1 MPQMTIRILS
11 LRFLSAPSAKSAVKL
26 LRLGL
31 LMVVAGSAAGLSAA
45 ERIAISWPTP
55 STAFARGLSYTE
67 FLQHAGSGDPA
78 SGGFGCVRTNDTQF
92 HEGIDIKAVARDRAG
107 EPTDKIFAAMDGV
120 VRYVN
125 TRPGASNY
133 GRYIVIEHP
142 EQTPAVFT
150 LYAHLSKVEQG
161 IAAGSRV
168 ARGQTIATMGRSS
181 SGQAIPKDRA
191 HLHFEIGVV
200 VTQEFQSWYNA
211 RKFGSANEHGLYNGM
226 NLMGIDPLDFM
237 QQNRAGRVGSFR
249 DYLERQATA
258 VRVRIATPKT
268 PDFVRRY
275 PALQTKAA
283 PFIVGG
289 WEVKFNW
296 SGLPVA
302 FTPLTPAEVAGL
314 SANKPTILSADAAE
328 LRRQKCKSL
337 AVSRRNVWT
346 IGKDLET
353 VLQQLFGLR

>member
-1 MPQMTIRILS
+1 MKS
-11 LRFLSAPSAKSAVKL
+11 VKSVVKKLRLLSALLVVSSAV
-26 LRLGL
+26 
-31 LMVVAGSAAGLSAA
+31 ASAA

-55 STAFARGLSYTE
+55 NTAFARGLGIADI
-67 FLQHAGSGDPA
+67 LQHAGSGDPA

-92 HEGIDIKAVARDRAG
+92 HEGIDIKAVGRDRAG
-107 EPTDKIFAAMDGV
+107 EPTDSIFAAMDGV

-142 EQTPAVFT
+142 DQTPAVYT
-150 LYAHLSKVEQG
+150 LYAHLSKVEAG
-161 IAAGSRV
+161 IAAGTRV
-168 ARGQTIATMGRSS
+168 RRGQTIATMGRSS

-200 VTQEFQSWYNA
+200 VTQDFQSWYA
-211 RKFGSANEHGLYNGM
+211 FKKFGSANEHGIYNGM

-237 QQNRAGRVGSFR
+237 QQNRAGRVGSFL
-249 DYLERQATA
+249 DYIQRQPEA
-258 VRVRIATPKT
+258 VTVRIATTRT
-268 PDFVRRY
+268 PDFVKRY

-283 PFIVGG
+283 PFLVAG
-289 WEVKFNW
+289 WEMKFNW
-296 SGLPVA
+296 SGLPVS
-302 FTPLTPAEVAGL
+302 FTPPPPGEVAGL
-314 SANKPTILSADAAE
+314 AANNPVISTADAAE

-337 AVSRRNVWT
+337 AVSQRGSWK

-353 VLQQLFGLR
+353 VLQQLFTLR